1 MSIFAKIENEKV
13 VDIIVADQSFIDTQ
27 SETFIETKDLVF
39 GGFVVDENFQ
49 QTSEVGLRKNTAL
62 RGMRYDSSL
71 DAFYWGE
78 ENKGP
83 ETFVFDTAS
92 CTWVPPIS
100 KPNDGKE
107 YYWNEDIT
115 SWVEVEL
122 P

>member
-1 MSIFAKIENEKV
+1 MPIFAKIENEKV

-27 SETFIETKDLVF
+27 PETFIETKDLVF

-49 QTSEVGLRKNTAL
+49 QTSEVGLRKNTAH

-78 ENKGP
+78 ENKKHK
-83 ETFVFDTAS
+83 TFVFDTAS
-92 CTWVPPIS
+92 CTWVPPIP

-107 YYWNEDIT
+107 YWWNEDIT
-115 SWVEVEL
+115 SWVEVEV